1 MARNGQPGR
10 AIWLG
15 VWASVWGG
23 LLGALCLVFLTGPL
37 AAIALEFGPW
47 EYFSL
52 FVLAMAMV
60 AGLTEASLVKG
71 LLSTAIGLLI
81 TVIGTDPIASVPR
94 FTFGSEFI
102 GGGFAFLPVL
112 IGIFAFAQIMTDIE
126 KLNDPRDQGG
136 EGGQRKV
143 RAVLASEGQL
153 GDHPPALPAAVGDHR
168 RAHHRHPAGDRRQR
182 LQRDGL

>member
-1 MARNGQPGR
+1 MARKGR
-10 AIWLG
+10 AGPRDLARRLG
-15 VWASVWGG
+15 
-23 LLGALCLVFLTGPL
+23 LVLRRAGRRRCSCIPGTGPL

-60 AGLTEASLVKG
+60 AGLAEASLVKG

-81 TVIGTDPIASVPR
+81 TVIGTDPIGSVPR

-102 GGGFAFLPVL
+102 GGGFPFLPVL

-126 KLNDPRDQGG
+126 KMRQPEAPSGRGG
-136 EGGQRKV
+136 GRRGSS
-143 RAVLASEGQL
+143 ASS
-153 GDHPPALPAAVGDHR
+153 PISR
-168 RAHHRHPAGDRRQR
+168 
-182 LQRDGL
+182 